1 MPKGSNPKSR
11 KNLEK
16 AKRFT
21 VETASEMGRKGAIAS
36 NKAQAR
42 TRTLAEELKSLL
54 LVTITNSKG
63 EKVTTQAAISTA
75 MIKAALG
82 GDVRAFN
89 TIRDT
94 IGQKPVDQV
103 EASQTVTIKDD
114 WKKIANDL
122 GISTGG

>member
-1 MPKGSNPKSR
+1 MVSNAKQA
-11 KNLEK
+11 K
-16 AKRFT
+16 A
-21 VETASEMGRKGAIAS
+21 
-36 NKAQAR
+36 
-42 TRTLAEELKSLL
+42 RTLAEELKALL

-94 IGQKPVDQV
+94 IGQKPVEQV
-103 EASQTVTIKDD
+103 EASQTLTIKDD
-114 WKKIANDL
+114 WRQIAEDL
-122 GISTGG
+122 GISNGW

>member
-1 MPKGSNPKSR
+1 MPKGSNPNSR
-11 KNLEK
+11 ANLAK
-16 AKRFT
+16 GKRFT
-21 VETASEMGRKGAIAS
+21 EETATEMGRKGAEKS
-36 NKAQAR
+36 NKVQAQA
-42 TRTLAEELKSLL
+42 RTLAEELKALL

>member
-1 MPKGSNPKSR
+1 MPKGSNPNSR
-11 KNLEK
+11 ANLKPITKKTARELGRRGAMVSNAKQAK
-16 AKRFT
+16 A
-21 VETASEMGRKGAIAS
+21 
-36 NKAQAR
+36 
-42 TRTLAEELKSLL
+42 RTLAEELKALL

-94 IGQKPVDQV
+94 IGQKPVEQV
-103 EASQTVTIKDD
+103 EASQTLTIKDD
-114 WKKIANDL
+114 WRQIAEDL
-122 GISTGG
+122 GISNGG

>member
-21 VETASEMGRKGAIAS
+21 VDTASEMGRKGAIAS

-42 TRTLAEELKSLL
+42 TRTLAEELKALL

-94 IGQKPVDQV
+94 IGQKPIEQV

-114 WKKIANDL
+114 WKKIAEDL
-122 GISTGG
+122 GIKAG

>member
-1 MPKGSNPKSR
+1 
-11 KNLEK
+11 
-16 AKRFT
+16 
-21 VETASEMGRKGAIAS
+21 MGRKGAEKS
-36 NKAQAR
+36 NKVQAKA
-42 TRTLAEELKSLL
+42 RTLAEELKALL

-94 IGQKPVDQV
+94 IGQKPIEQV

-114 WKKIANDL
+114 WKKIAEDL
-122 GISTGG
+122 GIKAG